1 MKVRMLRNLIGV
13 EKVGKTTKRNSGDIF
28 APVEVTHNIG
38 IIRYIGEELTDKF
51 SVGQKVY
58 CGNQREELRMNG
70 ADIMVMQEANV
81 FAIVEDSDEEI
92 KIEEP
97 TEA

>member
-13 EKVGKTTKRNSGDIF
+13 EKQGKPARKSAGDIF
-28 APVEVTHNIG
+28 APVEAVHNIG
-38 IIRYIGEELTDKF
+38 IIRYIGEELQDKF

-58 CGNQREELRMNG
+58 CGNQREEIRMNG

-81 FAIVEDSDEEI
+81 FAIVEDSDEEV
-92 KIEEP
+92 KTEESS
-97 TEA
+97 T